1 MSSARIDPPKRVLG
15 LKEGVVTPPPI
26 HGSFHKVGLES
37 SSTGSSFPA
46 DSAKP
51 VPLAVVS
58 LDSRQ
63 GHRIPLVRTSS
74 ELAVRRPGKAPERAV
89 PSPSPG
95 RHEAVC
101 SRHVSSSSSPPTV
114 DGGCSPWRP
123 DAVMSTT
130 GRERHSVLRIFK
142 GRRECTG
149 HHATCGALPAA
160 GPYLRLSRFQGGQ
173 AICTDGRSARAR
185 ALGFAATAA
194 PSYSSRPG
202 SCPDGRVS
210 AQLGTVT
217 RLPVHPASP
226 VLLTKNGPLGALDS
240 VGWLN
245 KAATPPPPEFPL
257 ASPRSGIV
265 HHLSGPDRHAH
276 TRTLLRRSR
285 SVGCAPVRDPANQLP
300 CALRVYSP
308 VDSHTCQTP
317 WSVFQ
322 DGLNGEPTGRRPEH
336 ADAEAHPLDG
346 IYRPIG
352 AAFPNNPTRRQRLVV
367 RQGPGTTG
375 LSPSLAPLSRELG
388 PGPSLR
394 TLLQTTIRT
403 PKTSNFQ
410 AGLFP
415 VRSPLLRESLLV
427 SFPPLIDMLKLSG

>member
-1 MSSARIDPPKRVLG
+1 MIGRADIEGSKSNVAMNAWLPQASYPCGNFSDTSSFKFRRSKGSIGHTFTVRIRTENQNQTSFYPFVPHEISVLVELILGHLRYLLTDVPPQPNSPPDNVLRPDRPAEASLGSKRRG
-15 LKEGVVTPPPI
+15 CYPASDSRI
-26 HGSFHKVGLES
+26 GLES

-95 RHEAVC
+95 RHEVVR

-160 GPYLRLSRFQGGQ
+160 GPYLRLSRFQ
-173 AICTDGRSARAR
+173 DERFARQYR
-185 ALGFAATAA
+185 CG
-194 PSYSSRPG
+194 
-202 SCPDGRVS
+202 
-210 AQLGTVT
+210 
-217 RLPVHPASP
+217 
-226 VLLTKNGPLGALDS
+226 
-240 VGWLN
+240 
-245 KAATPPPPEFPL
+245 PPPEFPL

-308 VDSHTCQTP
+308 VDSHTCRLLGP
-317 WSVFQ
+317 CFK
-322 DGLNGEPTGRRPEH
+322 TGRMGSPQ
-336 ADAEAHPLDG
+336 ADALSTQMPRHA
-346 IYRPIG
+346 
-352 AAFPNNPTRRQRLVV
+352 V
-367 RQGPGTTG
+367 RHV
-375 LSPSLAPLSRELG
+375 
-388 PGPSLR
+388 
-394 TLLQTTIRT
+394 LQTTI
-403 PKTSNFQ
+403 KAATSPR
-410 AGLFP
+410 A
-415 VRSPLLRESLLV
+415 
-427 SFPPLIDMLKLSG
+427 

>member
-1 MSSARIDPPKRVLG
+1 MCRPSQTPHLTMSSARIDPPKRVLG

-26 HGSFHKVGLES
+26 HGVIGLES

-95 RHEAVC
+95 RHEAVR

-114 DGGCSPWRP
+114 DGFGTGTPEPSPQSQSFSRSYGSILPTSLAYIVPSTRGCSPWRP

-160 GPYLRLSRFQGGQ
+160 GPYLRLSRFQG
-173 AICTDGRSARAR
+173 
-185 ALGFAATAA
+185 FAATAA

-202 SCPDGRVS
+202 SCPDGRS
-210 AQLGTVT
+210 FAPIPKSDERFARQYRCG
-217 RLPVHPASP
+217 
-226 VLLTKNGPLGALDS
+226 
-240 VGWLN
+240 
-245 KAATPPPPEFPL
+245 PPPEFPL

-322 DGLNGEPTGRRPEH
+322 DGSNGEPTGRRPEH
-336 ADAEAHPLDG
+336 ADAEA
-346 IYRPIG
+346 RREAR
-352 AAFPNNPTRRQRLVV
+352 AA
-367 RQGPGTTG
+367 
-375 LSPSLAPLSRELG
+375 
-388 PGPSLR
+388 
-394 TLLQTTIRT
+394 
-403 PKTSNFQ
+403 
-410 AGLFP
+410 
-415 VRSPLLRESLLV
+415 
-427 SFPPLIDMLKLSG
+427 DHD